1 MDLTDILLRLVGAF
15 YAFAGVVGSR
25 VALTSHFLDR
35 AISAIGG
42 KPTPRAETL
51 QFYWL
56 LGSALLVLAGGAAL
70 MLRIDVA
77 AWVFLAS
84 ALGQAAYILV
94 LAPRFFDLHD
104 PPDARGRRQT
114 VNAFIVY
121 SAATAFVLWALA
133 AGRLMPWR
141 ELPWPLAAVAAAAV
155 IGWLA
160 YVGHLLNGK
169 PRPDTP
175 LAGFAKMGD
184 GDPPPDPTLAR
195 RIKVMADYDCHPLW
209 ALDDGLYGDI
219 APADMGLSAELVRDL
234 DAWAEAYTSSL
245 DRDNPAV
252 SRWSD
257 AQHRAHAADGRL
269 LAVRLARE
277 RPDLEVYVLDGES
290 GVVPVHPDES
300 V

>member
-15 YAFAGVVGSR
+15 YAFAGVVASR

-56 LGSALLVLAGGAAL
+56 LGSALLVLASGAAL
-70 MLRIDVA
+70 MLRIDIA

-94 LAPRFFDLHD
+94 LAPRSFDLHD

-114 VNAFIVY
+114 VNAFVVY
-121 SAATAFVLWALA
+121 SAATALVLWALA
-133 AGRLMPWR
+133 TGRLLPWR
-141 ELPWPLAAVAAAAV
+141 DLPWPLAAGTAAAV
-155 IGWLA
+155 IGWVA

-169 PRPDTP
+169 PPASP
-175 LAGFAKMGD
+175 LAGFTDMGD
-184 GDPPPDPTLAR
+184 GDPSPDRTQAR
-195 RIKVMADYDCHPLW
+195 HIKVMADYDCHPLW

-219 APADMGLSAELVRDL
+219 PPADMGLSAALARDL
-234 DAWAEAYTSSL
+234 DAWAEAYTSAL
-245 DRDNPAV
+245 DSDNPSV

-257 AQHRAHAADGRL
+257 EQHRTHAAAARP

-277 RPDLEVYVLDGES
+277 RPDLEIYVLDGES
-290 GVVPVHPDES
+290 GVVRVHPDES